1 MVEVKTEEQTTT
13 VSSTAPTQVTKTTKV
28 VTPPVQTEHPQKV
41 FEKKKAIFRFY
52 QVIWFI
58 TGIIEVVLAFRIFL
72 RMTGAYP
79 GGFTSLIY
87 ALSSPFALPFKGII
101 KSSSET
107 GPFIEWSTF
116 IAMVVYL
123 LIAFGLVQLFQF
135 IKPVSPQEVEK
146 EVDK

>member
-13 VSSTAPTQVTKTTKV
+13 VSNTTPTQVTKTTKV

-41 FEKKKAIFRFY
+41 FEKKKVIFRSY

-58 TGIIEVVLAFRIFL
+58 TGIIEVVLAFRILL

-79 GGFTSLIY
+79 GGFTNLIY
-87 ALSSPFALPFKGII
+87 AISAPFALPFKGII
-101 KSSSET
+101 KTSVDE
-107 GPFIEWSTF
+107 GAVVEWSTF
-116 IAMVVYL
+116 IAMLVYV